1 MSLSTVFIFKKNTK
15 KFSSLFFY
23 SWARP
28 RCGTPLQCDL
38 YKSAS
43 QKKAGYTVKEDN
55 YGNPISFLDEEL
67 DNLDFMS
74 LEDAVDVED
83 RTRREW
89 KANKKYR
96 AVLEFERFA
105 SLHLHKDEESVE
117 DEAEAF

>member
-1 MSLSTVFIFKKNTK
+1 M
-15 KFSSLFFY
+15 
-23 SWARP
+23 
-28 RCGTPLQCDL
+28 
-38 YKSAS
+38 
-43 QKKAGYTVKEDN
+43 KEDN

-96 AVLEFERFA
+96 TVLEFERFA

>member
-1 MSLSTVFIFKKNTK
+1 M
-15 KFSSLFFY
+15 
-23 SWARP
+23 
-28 RCGTPLQCDL
+28 
-38 YKSAS
+38 
-43 QKKAGYTVKEDN
+43 KEDN